1 MCKRLLF
8 PPIPLTP
15 ETTILILIYT
25 LTISFYM
32 ARLEHNIEGANDEVL
47 IDSFRDSI
55 IEELKT
61 LPGVGEATA
70 EKIFDGGYYS
80 IMDVAVASVG
90 SFTESTA
97 ITDATAI
104 KIISGARKMVDL
116 GDSRTALEMLE
127 EDKNIPKLSTGVK
140 ELDMAMQGGLTPGLI
155 TQIYAEGGL
164 GKTQWAKTIAT
175 IATRPVE
182 EGGLDTDVLYIDT
195 EGTFR
200 PNRVK
205 QIAEA
210 RGFDVG
216 KTLSRIHTWTA
227 RTTAEQILLVQDEIK
242 KKSAELGGCKLV
254 IIDSLMTRF
263 RGEFTG
269 RGKLGE
275 RQNLINKHMFDLLS
289 FARAN
294 NAVILVTVPV
304 SANPDAFFG
313 NMAMPTGGNIV
324 KHNSAYVLNIRR
336 AKQGKVVLRVEK
348 APDLPMTEVLGQVK
362 DSGMSDA

>member
-1 MCKRLLF
+1 MSKLDHELDG
-8 PPIPLTP
+8 
-15 ETTILILIYT
+15 
-25 LTISFYM
+25 
-32 ARLEHNIEGANDEVL
+32 IEEEVL
-47 IDSFRDSI
+47 EENFIKGIID
-55 IEELKT
+55 ELKT

-70 EKIFDGGYYS
+70 EKIYEGGFYS
-80 IMDVAVASVG
+80 IMDVAVSSVG
-90 SFTESTA
+90 SFMESTN
-97 ITDATAI
+97 ISESTAI
-104 KIISGARKMVDL
+104 KIISGARGMVEL
-116 GDSRTALEMLE
+116 GNSRTALEMLE
-127 EDKNIPKLSTGVK
+127 DEKDMKRLSTGVK
-140 ELDMAMQGGLTPGLI
+140 ELDLVMEGGLVPGLI

-175 IATRPVE
+175 IATQPIE
-182 EGGLDTDVLYIDT
+182 DGGFDTNVLYIDT

-210 RGFDVG
+210 RGYDVG

-227 RTTAEQILLVQDEIK
+227 RTTAEQILLVQDKIK
-242 KKSAELGGCKLV
+242 RKAAELGDCKLV

-294 NAVILVTVPV
+294 DAVILVTVPV
-304 SANPDAFFG
+304 SASPDAFFG
-313 NMAMPTGGNIV
+313 GMAIPTGGNIV

-336 AKQGKVVLRVEK
+336 AKQGKAVLRVDK
-348 APDLPMTEVLGQVK
+348 APDLPRTEVVAQIK
-362 DSGMSDA
+362 ESGMTDA